1 VLTEKGRSGGGVD
14 GIRAVMLC
22 AAGAL
27 VCAVI
32 RHQRPEFRLAVA
44 AAVGLAAVGLSM
56 DGIGSGVDSLRA
68 LAEEAG
74 MERESVSVLIRA
86 TGLAL
91 IAEFGA
97 QLCRDADESAL
108 AGRVELAGRAALMGM
123 TAPLMTGLLR
133 QVAEL
138 LP

>member
-1 VLTEKGRSGGGVD
+1 MEGMKAVL
-14 GIRAVMLC
+14 LC

-27 VCAVI
+27 VCAVV
-32 RHQRPEFRLAVA
+32 RQQRPEFRLAVA
-44 AAVGLAAVGLSM
+44 AAVGLAALGMSM
-56 DGIGSGVDSLRA
+56 EGIGSGVQTLRS

-74 MERESVSVLIRA
+74 MERESASVLIRA

-123 TAPLMTGLLR
+123 TAPLMSGLLR
-133 QVAEL
+133 QIAGM